1 MLAPSMA
8 SPLAQSVLEL
18 ATRAGEGGVAMGT
31 IVDALERD
39 GFAAEEVER
48 EIWSLLERRRLT
60 PCGFVCRT
68 IRRRA
73 DDGGSLR
80 ARVYEFLL
88 VPWSAEM
95 DQQLEL
101 GLDGPP

>member
-1 MLAPSMA
+1 MLATSMA
-8 SPLAQSVLEL
+8 SPLAQSVLDVV
-18 ATRAGEGGVAMGT
+18 ARAGEGGIAMGT
-31 IVDALERD
+31 IVDTLERD

-60 PCGFVCRT
+60 PCGFVCRSV
-68 IRRRA
+68 RRRSE
-73 DDGGSLR
+73 DGGSLR

-95 DQQLEL
+95 DRQLEL
-101 GLDGPP
+101 QLDGSR